1 MEWKL
6 KAVII
11 IELNFKGNVLKKVHN
26 VIALD
31 LKPLEPLPLA
41 VKKYFNICLEK
52 LGIVPN
58 VLNAYAFDEKKLNA
72 FSGLYNDLMLGESG
86 LSKLEREMIAVVV
99 SSINKCF
106 YCLVAHGAAV
116 RELSKNPILGEALV
130 MNYRVAEI
138 DDRTRK
144 MLDFSVKM
152 TEASYRIE
160 EQDREHLRKVGF
172 SDRDIWDISAVASFF
187 NMTNR
192 MASAVDMR
200 PNDEYHKVH
209 R

>member
-1 MEWKL
+1 
-6 KAVII
+6 
-11 IELNFKGNVLKKVHN
+11 
-26 VIALD
+26 
-31 LKPLEPLPLA
+31 
-41 VKKYFNICLEK
+41 
-52 LGIVPN
+52 
-58 VLNAYAFDEKKLNA
+58 
-72 FSGLYNDLMLGESG
+72 
-86 LSKLEREMIAVVV
+86 
-99 SSINKCF
+99 
-106 YCLVAHGAAV
+106 LVAHGAAV

-152 TEASYRIE
+152 TEDSYRIE
-160 EQDREHLRKVGF
+160 EQDREHLRRVGF
-172 SDRDIWDISAVASFF
+172 SDKDIWDISAVASFF